1 MPAEQEIEE
10 FSLVAR
16 PPSIERKFMS
26 MEDTR
31 SSKFRSQCQSLLD
44 LNSSTLFEELNGME
58 LIVGRNRRSGL
69 DVVCKDEYAQHFAD
83 GIERRKE
90 NIAPSPCGVSKAES
104 GLMLD
109 AATLQK
115 MKCAK
120 RAGGSNL
127 FDVPQEF
134 VGVPAP
140 SSNGELVDVGYRSRE
155 VARGVANQ
163 SI

>member
-1 MPAEQEIEE
+1 
-10 FSLVAR
+10 
-16 PPSIERKFMS
+16 
-26 MEDTR
+26 MEDRR
-31 SSKFRSQCQSLLD
+31 SSKIRSQCRSLLD
-44 LNSSTLFEELNGME
+44 LNSSSLFEELNGME
-58 LIVGRNRRSGL
+58 LVVGRNCRSGL
-69 DVVCKDEYAQHFAD
+69 DVICDDEYAQHFGD
-83 GIERRKE
+83 GIELRKE
-90 NIAPSPCGVSKAES
+90 NISPAPCGVSKAES

-140 SSNGELVDVGYRSRE
+140 SSNGGLVDVEYRSRE
-155 VARGVANQ
+155 VARGVVVNQ